1 MSRRSRT
8 DHPASRRE
16 FLGASAVLGG
26 ALAAAGVPALAAAEQ
41 AAPAPASLP
50 VWRDLFNGRDL
61 TGWVNVNT
69 APDTWSVRDRMLIC
83 TGKPIGV
90 MRSDRMYENFIIHV
104 EWMHLEPGGNSGMFL
119 WSSAVA
125 GEKNRLPNGIEIQM
139 LELDYVN
146 QGRAGSRPRPIAY
159 VHGETWG
166 VGNVD
171 AIPDNPSP
179 NQGRSAAL
187 ENRALG
193 RGNWNTYIVM
203 AVDGVIKLSVNGKFV
218 NGLSQSSQKRGYICM
233 ESEGAE
239 IHFRNLKI
247 MELPPGVTSPEQS
260 AKEL

>member
-1 MSRRSRT
+1 MSRTAARRGT
-8 DHPASRRE
+8 RRE
-16 FLGASAVLGG
+16 FLAASAAMTGGLAGAWPAAAAQRGG
-26 ALAAAGVPALAAAEQ
+26 AP
-41 AAPAPASLP
+41 PPPTSLP

-69 APDTWSVRDRMLIC
+69 APDTWSVRNGLLVC

-90 MRSDRMYENFIIHV
+90 MRTDRMYENFIIYV

-119 WSSAVA
+119 WSSAA
-125 GEKNRLPNGIEIQM
+125 PRGRLPNGIEIQM

-146 QGRAGSRPRPIAY
+146 QAPPGGPPRDIAY

-166 VGNVD
+166 VGDVK
-171 AIPDNPSP
+171 AVPDNPR
-179 NQGRSAAL
+179 GIRSKSL

-193 RGNWNTYIVM
+193 RGQWTTYVVV
-203 AVDGVIKLSVNGKFV
+203 AVDGVIKMAVNGKVV
-218 NGLSQSSQKRGYICM
+218 NGLSQSSQRKGYICM

-247 MELPPGVTSPEQS
+247 MELPVGMATPEQT
-260 AKEL
+260 AREL